1 MLTDNFHTY
10 SQQFQCILAQAQAS
24 DGNNIHMSIEHSLQR
39 MKEVLLSVRAE
50 GKDVYLLGNGG
61 SAALVAHVQTD
72 LVNKC
77 RFRAHVLQEP
87 SLLTCMSNDYGY
99 PNAYQELLSRYIRSG
114 DVVLAVSSSGQS
126 ANILQ
131 ACDIAQANEAKVI
144 TLSGFSANNRL
155 RGKGMINIWLPSDN
169 YGMVEVGHQL
179 ILHYLSDS
187 LADNKNEH

>member
-1 MLTDNFHTY
+1 MLTDNFLIY
-10 SQQFQCILAQAQAS
+10 SQQFQGILAQAQAT
-24 DGNNIHMSIEHSLQR
+24 DGNNIPMSIEHSLQR
-39 MKEVLLSVRAE
+39 TKEVLLSVRAE

-77 RFRAHVLQEP
+77 RLRAHVLQEP

-99 PNAYQELLSRYIRSG
+99 ANAYQELLSRYIRSG

-131 ACDIAQANEAKVI
+131 ACDSALANEANII
-144 TLSGFSANNRL
+144 TLSGFSANNHL
-155 RGKGMINIWLPSDN
+155 RSKGMINIWLPSDD

-187 LADNKNEH
+187 LAENKNEH

>member
-1 MLTDNFHTY
+1 MLTDNFLIY
-10 SQQFQCILAQAQAS
+10 SQQFQGILAQAQAT
-24 DGNNIHMSIEHSLQR
+24 DGNNIPMSIEHSLQR
-39 MKEVLLSVRAE
+39 TKEVLLSVRAE

-77 RFRAHVLQEP
+77 RLRAHVLQEP

-99 PNAYQELLSRYIRSG
+99 ANAYQELISRYIRSG

-131 ACDIAQANEAKVI
+131 ACDSALANEANII
-144 TLSGFSANNRL
+144 TLSGFSANNHL
-155 RGKGMINIWLPSDN
+155 RSKGMINIWLPSDD

-187 LADNKNEH
+187 LAEN

>member
-1 MLTDNFHTY
+1 MPTDNFLAY
-10 SQQFQCILAQAQAS
+10 SQQFQGILAQAQAT
-24 DGNNIHMSIEHSLQR
+24 DGNNIRMSIEHSLQC
-39 MKEVLLSVRAE
+39 MKEVLLSVRSE

-77 RFRAHVLQEP
+77 RLRAHILQEP

-131 ACDIAQANEAKVI
+131 ACDSAKDNGANVI
-144 TLSGFSANNRL
+144 TLSGFAVNNHL
-155 RGKGMINIWLPSDN
+155 RSKGMINIWLPSDD

-187 LADNKNEH
+187 LADHKNEH